1 MTANKDI
8 NDNAYKFVWDDP
20 DRGDDYEPDIASDWV
35 KKSEDAD
42 IVDDPVRIY
51 LREILSIKRLKASDE
66 RRLAREME
74 EWKYIERVE
83 SEFHELTGELP
94 HAWMCVNHFLV
105 GIHGY
110 IPLIDAFY
118 RYHAVPKPETLV
130 DFLSDEAH
138 GELLDGELPEEMLN
152 FVAELLDTEPD
163 VVKANI
169 QELSLNRRLLP
180 DETLD
185 MFEKPPA
192 LSELNTLTATP
203 SFIEVVQSYEH
214 RYHSRFERIK
224 IDGEWARRRFY
235 EGSLRLVVSAAR
247 NHADKCVSMPLLD
260 LIQEGNIGLMRAAD
274 KFDYRRGTQFKAYA
288 MWRIR
293 QSITRAIAD
302 QSRTIRIPVHMLETI
317 SKFKR
322 VRRRL
327 TQKMDREPTIE
338 EIGAGMSSKY
348 DPVTPERVREILK
361 IPQETISL
369 ETPIY
374 REYPDTINSA
384 VHRNGP
390 AWDDAEAYQA
400 NRGNISFG
408 EFIEENQESPDLEAS
423 VVDTVAERL
432 LKKHIEDALSALTER
447 EASVLRLRFGL
458 KDGRARTLQEIGE
471 YFEVTRE
478 RIRQIEV
485 KALRKLRQPTRS
497 KKLRDFLDT

>member
-1 MTANKDI
+1 MTAKKDNI
-8 NDNAYKFVWDDP
+8 N
-20 DRGDDYEPDIASDWV
+20 GDWV
-35 KKSEDAD
+35 NKIENVGFDDDA
-42 IVDDPVRIY
+42 VRIY
-51 LREILSIKRLKASDE
+51 LRDISRVKRLKAADE
-66 RRLAREME
+66 RTLARDIEA
-74 EWKYIERVE
+74 WKYIEKVE
-83 SEFHELTGELP
+83 AELHERTGEQP
-94 HAWMCVNHFLV
+94 SAWMCVNHFLV

-288 MWRIR
+288 TWRIR

-374 REYPDTINSA
+374 REYADTINSA
-384 VHRNGP
+384 IHRNGP

-400 NRGNISFG
+400 NRESISFG
-408 EFIEENQESPDLEAS
+408 EFIEENQESLDLEAS
-423 VVDTVAERL
+423 VVDTVAEQL

-447 EASVLRLRFGL
+447 EASVLQLRFGL
-458 KDGRARTLQEIGE
+458 KDGRSRTLQEIGE
-471 YFEVTRE
+471 HFDVTRE
-478 RIRQIEV
+478 RIRQIEA
-485 KALRKLRQPTRS
+485 KALRKIRKS
-497 KKLRDFLDT
+497 EHIGVLRDFLDT